1 MDRWQLAGRLSSQ
14 GELDEPR
21 NASQP
26 RRKTMTGRLQGKVAL
41 VTGGSRG
48 MGREMVLAFA
58 REGADVV
65 IASRKLDSCQAVA
78 AEVRALGRRALPL
91 AVHAGEWGQME
102 TLADT
107 AWSEWGRID
116 ILVNNAG
123 MSPVEPSSVATSEA
137 LFDKIIAVNFKGPFR
152 LAALLGTRMREAGGG
167 SIINVSS
174 LGAKNP
180 QPGIIPYAG
189 AKAALNA
196 MTLGLAREFA
206 PMVRVNTISPG
217 MFATDISR
225 HWVNT
230 AAMQAGIPM
239 KRFGQPDEIV
249 GVALYLAS
257 DAASY
262 TTGADIAVGGGI

>member
-1 MDRWQLAGRLSSQ
+1 MRA
-14 GELDEPR
+14 
-21 NASQP
+21 
-26 RRKTMTGRLQGKVAL
+26 TGSLEGKVAL

-48 MGREMVLAFA
+48 MGREMALAFA
-58 REGADVV
+58 SEGADVIV
-65 IASRKLDSCQAVA
+65 ASRKIDACEAVA
-78 AEVRALGRRALPL
+78 AEIRALGCRACAL
-91 AVHAGEWGQME
+91 AAHTGDWGQME
-102 TLADT
+102 TLADA
-107 AWSEWGRID
+107 AWAEWGRVD

-137 LFDKIIAVNFKGPFR
+137 LIDKVIAVNFKGPFR
-152 LAALLGTRMREAGGG
+152 LAALLGTRMRDAGGG

-196 MTLGLAREFA
+196 MTIGLAREFA
-206 PMVRVNTISPG
+206 PHVRVNTISPG
-217 MFATDISR
+217 MFATDIAK
-225 HWVNT
+225 HWVET
-230 AAMQAGIPM
+230 DRIQAAIPM
-239 KRFGQPDEIV
+239 QRFGQPHEIV

-257 DAASY
+257 EASSY